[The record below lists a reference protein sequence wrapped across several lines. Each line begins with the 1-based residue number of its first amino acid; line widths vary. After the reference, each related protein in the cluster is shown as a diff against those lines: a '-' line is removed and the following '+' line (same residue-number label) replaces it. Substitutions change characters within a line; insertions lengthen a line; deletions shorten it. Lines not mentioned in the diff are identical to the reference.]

1 MKKKKEW
8 QENRGWSDFLKENM
22 FVPSVSKKIVINRKD
37 NSDQNITF
45 SKVFLYLSF
54 QIKLM
59 AKS

>member
-1 MKKKKEW
+1 
-8 QENRGWSDFLKENM
+8 M

-45 SKVFLYLSF
+45 NKVFLNLSF
-54 QIKLM
+54 QIKFM